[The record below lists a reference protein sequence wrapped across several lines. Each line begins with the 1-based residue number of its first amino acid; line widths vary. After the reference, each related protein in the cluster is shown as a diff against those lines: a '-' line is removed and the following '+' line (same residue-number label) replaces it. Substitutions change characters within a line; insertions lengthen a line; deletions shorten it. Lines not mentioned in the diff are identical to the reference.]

1 MVSWGG
7 NNEKENLEKCLLEKS
22 FTFNLEK
29 TERKKVILFKG
40 YLDFSQ
46 THDFREMTIFILHVT
61 KSSKTLTSADFFC
74 IFELTL
80 SAAKYLENFVPKA
93 LLVLELEG
101 GTKLTPPL

>member
-1 MVSWGG
+1 MISWGG

-46 THDFREMTIFILHVT
+46 THDFREMAIFILHVT

-74 IFELTL
+74 IFELPL
-80 SAAKYLENFVPKA
+80 SGAKYPENFVPKA

-101 GTKLTPPL
+101 GTKVTPLL